1 MLLSFHTP
9 SRRRAA
15 ARLYEEA
22 VRQARRGVFYS
33 ELGVPDTVDGRFD
46 LVSLHVFLI
55 LQRLRKENRKAQ
67 RTAQAL
73 FNHMFVD
80 MDVSLREQGVG
91 DLSIPRHVRRMMQAF
106 NGRCLAY
113 AAALYAAN
121 ADGLADA
128 LERNIYA
135 GQGMP
140 GQAERIALTGYVR
153 QCADLI
159 AHQPLEALLE
169 GKVQF
174 IREVKDESI
183 AIHASD
189 AGMVA

>member
-1 MLLSFHTP
+1 M
-9 SRRRAA
+9 
-15 ARLYEEA
+15 
-22 VRQARRGVFYS
+22 FYS

-55 LQRLRKENRKAQ
+55 LQRLRKESRKAK

-80 MDVSLREQGVG
+80 MDLSLREQGVG
-91 DLSIPRHVRRMMQAF
+91 DLSIPRYIRRMMQAF

-113 AAALYAAN
+113 ASALDAAN
-121 ADGLADA
+121 GDDLADA

-159 AHQPLEALLE
+159 SHQPLDALLE
-169 GKVQF
+169 GDVQF
-174 IREVKDESI
+174 IGKVKDESV